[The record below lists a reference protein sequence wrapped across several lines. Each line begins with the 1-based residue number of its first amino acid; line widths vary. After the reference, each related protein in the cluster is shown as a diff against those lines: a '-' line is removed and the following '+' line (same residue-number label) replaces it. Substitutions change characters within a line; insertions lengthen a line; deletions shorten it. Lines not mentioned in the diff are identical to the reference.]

1 MTSAN
6 TIEADVA
13 GRRAA
18 ARSNPTDVPSTP
30 NRSQEFGAQL
40 RANLV
45 DRDGK
50 KFYHFNGC
58 ASTVEQ
64 PYEMYDFWGPYEEI
78 VDRGAFDK
86 TLAADPDVAFLL
98 NHRGTTMARTKSGTL
113 ELSFDPEQG
122 LISDAYCNPERTD
135 VKDLAHA
142 IADRDI
148 DQMSFAFRIVRG
160 QWSPDYTEYRILEVD
175 LDRGDVSAVNYGANP
190 NTSISARA
198 KQALAAVDE
207 LPVNVLREVAAR
219 AEERLGRSEP
229 AAPATPSPAAELAA
243 PSAPAVRQVSYAEAL
258 LRLDLADD

>member
-1 MTSAN
+1 MTLT
-6 TIEADVA
+6 TIAADLA

-18 ARSNPTDVPSTP
+18 AEATPTDVPSTR
-30 NRSQEFGAQL
+30 NRSQEFGAQM

-45 DRDGK
+45 ERDGK

-64 PYEMYDFWGPYEEI
+64 PYEMYDFWGPYTEI
-78 VDRGAFDK
+78 MDRAAFDK
-86 TLAADPDVAFLL
+86 TLGADPDVAFLL

-113 ELSFDPEQG
+113 ELSFDPDQG
-122 LISDAYCNPERTD
+122 LLMDAFCNPERVD

-142 IADRDI
+142 INDRDI

-160 QWSPDYTEYRILEVD
+160 QWSPDYEEYRILEVD

-198 KQALAAVDE
+198 KQALAAVEE
-207 LPVNVLREVAAR
+207 LPPTVLRAVAAR
-219 AEERLGRSEP
+219 AEERLGSTAAALETP
-229 AAPATPSPAAELAA
+229 APAAEPTARA
-243 PSAPAVRQVSYAEAL
+243 VSYAEAL
-258 LRLDLADD
+258 LRHDLGE

>member
-1 MTSAN
+1 MNTV

-18 ARSNPTDVPSTP
+18 AQSNPTVVPSSSI
-30 NRSQEFGAQL
+30 RSQEFGAQM
-40 RANLV
+40 RANLIE
-45 DRDGK
+45 RDGRS
-50 KFYHFNGC
+50 FYHFNGC

-64 PYEMYDFWGPYEEI
+64 PYEMYDMFGPYTEV
-78 VDRGAFDK
+78 VDQGAFDV

-98 NHRGTTMARTKSGTL
+98 NHRGMTMARTKSKTL

-142 IADRDI
+142 ISDGDI

-198 KQALAAVDE
+198 KQALAAVEE
-207 LPVNVLREVAAR
+207 LPPSVLRAVAAR
-219 AEERLGRSEP
+219 AEERLSDAP
-229 AAPATPSPAAELAA
+229 AAVADDT
-243 PSAPAVRQVSYAEAL
+243 PAVRSVSYAEAL
-258 LRLDLADD
+258 LRHDLGE

>member
-1 MTSAN
+1 MNTL
-6 TIEADVA
+6 TIEADLA
-13 GRRAA
+13 ARAA
-18 ARSNPTDVPSTP
+18 AVTHDPSHVPSTRE
-30 NRSQEFGAQL
+30 RSQEFGAQM

-45 DRDGK
+45 ERDGRS
-50 KFYHFNGC
+50 FYHFNGC

-64 PYEMYDFWGPYEEI
+64 PYEMYDMFGPYTEI
-78 VDRGAFDK
+78 VDRAAFDT

-98 NHRGTTMARTKSGTL
+98 NHRGMTMARTKSKTL
-113 ELSFDPEQG
+113 ELSLDPEQG

-142 IADRDI
+142 ISDGDI

-198 KQALAAVDE
+198 KAALAAVEE
-207 LPVNVLREVAAR
+207 LPPTVLRAVAAR
-219 AEERLGRSEP
+219 AEERLGA
-229 AAPATPSPAAELAA
+229 AAPAEPEKV
-243 PSAPAVRQVSYAEAL
+243 PAVRAVSYAEAL
-258 LRLDLADD
+258 LRHELGD

>member
-1 MTSAN
+1 MNTV
-6 TIEADVA
+6 TIEADVI

-18 ARSNPTDVPSTP
+18 AQSDPTVVPSTR
-30 NRSQEFGAQL
+30 NRSQEFGAQM

-45 DRDGK
+45 EREGRSY
-50 KFYHFNGC
+50 YHFNGC

-64 PYEMYDFWGPYEEI
+64 PYEMYDMFGPYTEV
-78 VDRGAFDK
+78 VDRGAFDG

-98 NHRGTTMARTKSGTL
+98 NHRGMTMARTKSRTL

-122 LISDAYCNPERTD
+122 LISDAFCNPERTD
-135 VKDLAHA
+135 VRDLAHA
-142 IADRDI
+142 ISDGDI

-198 KQALAAVDE
+198 KQALAAVED
-207 LPVNVLREVAAR
+207 LPPTVLRALAAR
-219 AEERLGRSEP
+219 AEERLADPTP
-229 AAPATPSPAAELAA
+229 APVPE
-243 PSAPAVRQVSYAEAL
+243 VRQPQVSRVSYAEAL
-258 LRLDLADD
+258 VRHDIGA